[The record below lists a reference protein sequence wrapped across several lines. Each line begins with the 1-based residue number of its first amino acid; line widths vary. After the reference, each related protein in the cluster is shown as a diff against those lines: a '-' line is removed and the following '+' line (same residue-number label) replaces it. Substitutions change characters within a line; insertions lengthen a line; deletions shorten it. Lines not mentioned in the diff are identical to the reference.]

1 MIFHHLSWNQI
12 THSKYKDDLPGKDY
26 SYHFLNS
33 NKFNWRKFLLELS
46 SRAVDL
52 IEPLTDA
59 RRINVFIVDDSLYE
73 CSRSKKTDMLSTIFD
88 HVSHQYF
95 NGFHLLT
102 LGIPVDFP
110 LAATVSHM
118 INDTKS
124 NIDKRSLSYRRR
136 SKAKQKKTKTTVEMV
151 KRTLNHGIHAD
162 YILMDTLFA
171 SPAMFLDMKNIGI
184 DAICMLKKTTKHQY
198 LYSGMACC
206 LHG

>member
-1 MIFHHLSWNQI
+1 M
-12 THSKYKDDLPGKDY
+12 
-26 SYHFLNS
+26 
-33 NKFNWRKFLLELS
+33 ELS

-110 LAATVSHM
+110 LAATVSHTGGRGK
-118 INDTKS
+118 NDH
-124 NIDKRSLSYRRR
+124 ILYE
-136 SKAKQKKTKTTVEMV
+136 KK
-151 KRTLNHGIHAD
+151 L
-162 YILMDTLFA
+162 
-171 SPAMFLDMKNIGI
+171 
-184 DAICMLKKTTKHQY
+184 
-198 LYSGMACC
+198 
-206 LHG
+206 